1 MSTTSQI
8 TASGNPTQLSNDVLA
23 AATRAHKTSL
33 GVDDFLKLLTVQL
46 QHQDPMKPMED
57 AEFMGQMAQFAALEQ
72 TKELATSF
80 SEFTKLQN
88 LNSVQQFL
96 GKTVTVD
103 KGDGST
109 DQGTVSEVSLIG
121 TDPQIYLNGAKY
133 NMSSV
138 VSVSLK

>member
-1 MSTTSQI
+1 MSTTTQI
-8 TASGNPTQLSNDVLA
+8 TASGSPTQLSNEVLA
-23 AATRAHKTSL
+23 AASRAHKTSL

-80 SEFTKLQN
+80 SEFKKLQN

-96 GKTVTVD
+96 GKSVTVD
-103 KGDGST
+103 KGDGTT
-109 DQGTVSEVSLIG
+109 DQGTVSEVSLLG
-121 TDPQIYLNGAKY
+121 TDPQIYLNGVKY

>member
-1 MSTTSQI
+1 MSTTTQV
-8 TASGNPTQLSNDVLA
+8 TASGNPTQLSQEVLA
-23 AATRAHKTSL
+23 AANRAHKTSL

-72 TKELATSF
+72 TKELANSF

-96 GKTVTVD
+96 GKTVVVNKD
-103 KGDGST
+103 DGT
-109 DQGTVSEVSLIG
+109 TERGLVSEVALVGS
-121 TDPQIYLNGAKY
+121 DPQVFVNGVKY
-133 NMSSV
+133 SMSSI
-138 VSVSLK
+138 VSAALK

>member
-1 MSTTSQI
+1 MSTTGQI
-8 TASGNPTQLSNDVLA
+8 TSSGNPTQLGNDVLA
-23 AATRAHKTSL
+23 AANRAHKTSL

-88 LNSVQQFL
+88 LN
-96 GKTVTVD
+96 
-103 KGDGST
+103 
-109 DQGTVSEVSLIG
+109 
-121 TDPQIYLNGAKY
+121 
-133 NMSSV
+133 
-138 VSVSLK
+138 

>member
-1 MSTTSQI
+1 MSEE
-8 TASGNPTQLSNDVLA
+8 VLA
-23 AATRAHKTSL
+23 AANRAHKTSL

-72 TKELATSF
+72 TKELANSF

-96 GKTVTVD
+96 GKTVVVTKD
-103 KGDGST
+103 DGTT
-109 DQGTVSEVSLIG
+109 DRGVVSEVALVGS
-121 TDPQIYLNGAKY
+121 DPQVYVNGVKY
-133 NMSSV
+133 SMSSI
-138 VSVSLK
+138 VSAALN

>member
-1 MSTTSQI
+1 
-8 TASGNPTQLSNDVLA
+8 
-23 AATRAHKTSL
+23 
-33 GVDDFLKLLTVQL
+33 L

-96 GKTVTVD
+96 GKNVTVD

-109 DQGTVSEVSLIG
+109 DQGTVSEVSLVG
-121 TDPQIYLNGAKY
+121 TDPQIFLNGANY
-133 NMSSV
+133 SMSRV
-138 VSVSLK
+138 LSVSLK

>member
-1 MSTTSQI
+1 MSTTSQV
-8 TASGNPTQLSNDVLA
+8 TPSGNPTQLSESVLA
-23 AATRAHKTSL
+23 AANRAHKTSL

-57 AEFMGQMAQFAALEQ
+57 AQFMGQMAQFAALEQ

-109 DQGTVSEVSLIG
+109 DAGTVSEVSLVG
-121 TDPQIYLNGAKY
+121 TDPQIYLNGVKY

>member
-1 MSTTSQI
+1 MSTTTQVTS
-8 TASGNPTQLSNDVLA
+8 SGTPTQLSEEVLA
-23 AATRAHKTSL
+23 AANRAHKTSL

-72 TKELATSF
+72 TKELANSF

-96 GKTVTVD
+96 GKTVVVTKD
-103 KGDGST
+103 DGTT
-109 DQGTVSEVSLIG
+109 DRGVVSEVALVGS
-121 TDPQIYLNGAKY
+121 DPQVYVNGVKY
-133 NMSSV
+133 SMSSI
-138 VSVSLK
+138 VSAALN